1 MANTAMANIKL
12 PQPMRQDI
20 REYFKKIMITMTSQ
34 KELEDF
40 QKTIS
45 PSLALRFRSHMF
57 QNVLKNNNRIIK
69 KTQEQIIAADEQG
82 ADSKDSKEETAV
94 APLKGAVPLTPAQ
107 KRAQHLLDTI
117 VINLETSL
125 NIPDEDVI
133 RQDDYIE
140 EKLCMYYVG
149 TGHCRVQVRDH
160 NGKI

>member
-1 MANTAMANIKL
+1 MSNIKL
-12 PQPMRQDI
+12 PSPMRQDI

-57 QNVLKNNNRIIK
+57 QNVLKNNNKIIK
-69 KTQEQIIAADEQG
+69 KTQEDILDALEGSNKSKTKKSRKEKNAQNTNAAVVVVP
-82 ADSKDSKEETAV
+82 SK
-94 APLKGAVPLTPAQ
+94 GIVPTPAQ

-125 NIPDEDVI
+125 NLPDEDVI
-133 RQDDYIE
+133 KQDDY
-140 EKLCMYYVG
+140 
-149 TGHCRVQVRDH
+149 
-160 NGKI
+160 